1 LKEGCGVLSIPRIIG
16 ISKNTVLSRM
26 LKLSKQITA
35 SDLSK
40 FGYKYEL
47 DEMWTFIKMKEDFT
61 WITYAIERDSKNVVG
76 FLIGSKSKAN
86 IRPLVEEILL
96 LSP

>member
-1 LKEGCGVLSIPRIIG
+1 
-16 ISKNTVLSRM
+16 M